1 VVVPA
6 ATVTTGEY
14 MLPRSPPRGVHETLQ
29 GRSALVTGGGG
40 FVGSHIVDA
49 LVPETEVTVF
59 DSFVRGDRDRVP
71 DGVAVVEADLRDEDA
86 LAAAVDGVDVVF
98 HQAAI
103 VSVAQSVE
111 DPTTTHAVNLDGT
124 LAVLEAARRADARVV
139 FASSAAI
146 YGEPE
151 TIPVDERHPK
161 EPASPYGLEKLAG
174 DHYCRQYADL
184 YGLPTVALRYF
195 NVYGPRQ
202 AGGDYAGAI
211 TAFAEQA
218 RAGGPLRVD
227 GDGEQ
232 TRDFVNVADVVE
244 ANLLA
249 ATTDATGEAFN
260 VGTGEATTIRRVA
273 ELVRDRL
280 APDAEVV
287 HGDPRAGDIRESVA
301 DIGKARQ
308 LLGYEPTVPLAEGL
322 AAYLG

>member
-1 VVVPA
+1 
-6 ATVTTGEY
+6 
-14 MLPRSPPRGVHETLQ
+14 MRGSLE
-29 GRSALVTGGGG
+29 GRTALVTGGGG

-49 LVPETEVTVF
+49 LVPETDVVVL
-59 DSFVRGDRDRVP
+59 DSFVRGDRERVP
-71 DGVAVVEADLRDEDA
+71 DGVRVVEADVRDEDA
-86 LAAAVDGVDVVF
+86 VAAAVDGVDVVF

-111 DPTTTHAVNLDGT
+111 DPTTSHAVNVDGT

-151 TIPVDERHPK
+151 SVPVDERHPK

-174 DHYCRQYADL
+174 DHYCRLYADL
-184 YGLPTVALRYF
+184 YDLSTVALRYF

-232 TRDFVNVADVVE
+232 TRDFVDVADVVQ

-273 ELVRDRL
+273 EIVRDTV
-280 APDAEVV
+280 APDVEVV
-287 HGDPRAGDIRESVA
+287 HGDPRSGDIRESVA
-301 DIGKARQ
+301 DVGKARDR
-308 LLGYEPTVPLAEGL
+308 LGYEPTVPLTEGL
-322 AAYLG
+322 ADLLG

>member
-1 VVVPA
+1 M
-6 ATVTTGEY
+6 TTRAY
-14 MLPRSPPRGVHETLQ
+14 MPPRSARRDVQGSLQ
-29 GRSALVTGGGG
+29 GRTALVTGGGG

-49 LVPETEVTVF
+49 LVPETGVVVF
-59 DSFVRGDRDRVP
+59 DSFARGDRERVP
-71 DGVAVVEADLRDEDA
+71 DAARVVEADVRDEDA
-86 LAAAVDGVDVVF
+86 LASAVDGVDVVF

-111 DPTTTHAVNLDGT
+111 DPTTTHAVNVDGT

-146 YGEPE
+146 YGEP
-151 TIPVDERHPK
+151 TAVPVDEGHPK
-161 EPASPYGLEKLAG
+161 TPASPYGLEKLAG
-174 DHYCRQYADL
+174 DHYCRLYADL
-184 YGLPTVALRYF
+184 YDLPTVALRYF

-218 RAGGPLRVD
+218 RSGGPLRVD

-232 TRDFVNVADVVE
+232 TRDFVHVADVVR

-273 ELVRDRL
+273 ELVRDTV

-287 HGDPRAGDIRESVA
+287 HGDPREGDIRESVA
-301 DIGKARQ
+301 DIGTARER
-308 LLGYEPTVPLAEGL
+308 LGYEPTVSLEDGL
-322 AAYLG
+322 ADFLG